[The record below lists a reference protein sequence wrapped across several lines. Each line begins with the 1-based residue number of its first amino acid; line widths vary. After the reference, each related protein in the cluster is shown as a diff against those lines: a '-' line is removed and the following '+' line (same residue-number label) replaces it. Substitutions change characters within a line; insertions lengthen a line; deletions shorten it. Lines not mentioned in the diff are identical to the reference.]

1 MGPSFSDSSGPFSE
15 CNSDRSGEFSSPG
28 SPISS
33 GSDSVGS
40 SAAALHRLL
49 ISCAADNSDEVIS
62 SLIADLDSA
71 SASIDQQRRAAMEL
85 RLLAKHNPDNRL
97 KIARAGAVGPLVSL
111 ISHPDLILQE
121 NGVTAILNLSLCD
134 ENKDLIAAAGAIKPL
149 IHALKVGTPAARE
162 NAACAIF
169 RLSQIEEHKVTIG
182 RYGAIAHLV
191 NLLQTGTPRGRKD
204 ASTAL
209 YSLCSTKENK
219 IRAVK
224 AGIVRPLLDLMADS
238 EYGMV
243 DKAAYVL
250 NAVVGVPEGLAAA
263 VQEDGIPVLVEVVEI
278 GTPRQKEIA
287 ASILLLICEE
297 NVHCRAMVVRE
308 GAIPPLVSMSQSGSS
323 RAKQKA
329 EALIDLLRQQR
340 AAAGNR

>member
-1 MGPSFSDSSGPFSE
+1 MRPSFIDSSGAFSE

-28 SPISS
+28 SPINGA
-33 GSDSVGS
+33 GSDSVGG

-62 SLIADLDSA
+62 SLIADLDSP
-71 SASIDQQRRAAMEL
+71 SASIDQQRHAALEL

-97 KIARAGAVGPLVSL
+97 KIARAGAVRPLVSL
-111 ISHPDLILQE
+111 LSHPDPILQE

-134 ENKDLIAAAGAIKPL
+134 ENKDLIAASGAIKPL

-162 NAACAIF
+162 NAACALL
-169 RLSQIEEHKVTIG
+169 RLSLIEEHKVTIG

-191 NLLQTGTPRGRKD
+191 DLLQNGTPRGKKD

-224 AGIVRPLLDLMADS
+224 AGIIRPLLDLMSDS

-243 DKAAYVL
+243 DKAASVL
-250 NAVVGVPEGLAAA
+250 YAIVSVSEGLAAA
-263 VQEDGIPVLVEVVEI
+263 VQEDGIPVLVELVEI

-287 ASILLLICEE
+287 ASTLLLICEQ
-297 NVHCRAMVVRE
+297 NVQYRSMVVRE
-308 GAIPPLVSMSQSGSS
+308 GAFPPLIAMSQSGSS
-323 RAKQKA
+323 RAKQKVGFSYA
-329 EALIDLLRQQR
+329 VLRFS
-340 AAAGNR
+340 